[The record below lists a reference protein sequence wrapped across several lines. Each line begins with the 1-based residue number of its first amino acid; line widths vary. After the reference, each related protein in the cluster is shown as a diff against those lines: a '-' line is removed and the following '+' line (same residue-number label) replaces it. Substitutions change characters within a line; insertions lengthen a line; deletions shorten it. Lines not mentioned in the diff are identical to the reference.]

1 MASKIRIGTKD
12 GKYVPPVTV
21 DGVLIEDPTAVKKI
35 IAERQLTEDAIASL
49 PPATTFEEA
58 DERIKR
64 IQRIYAGSTLNLLA
78 DAAYSNVRNSGTG
91 RVLENG
97 RTGTITFGP
106 NGSTN
111 TVYNSTSSPA
121 NAQTPITNQPA
132 PGTTATTPKGLK
144 AQATKIDDA
153 GTNDPKRT
161 TNDTQ
166 RGIPSNG
173 PYIHREQ
180 FVTLVPGGAAYGNPN
195 ATIRGQDRGATQ
207 MPAPAWPNDD
217 NPNLPPRQ
225 SQREVI
231 INSAGQPSNFVLPRA
246 NILDQFA
253 SYTYNI
259 AWYMLSPAQ
268 YAALNGSANA
278 KVGVFRYIKNL
289 VTGVTEKIPATATS
303 RVGVGNWSL
312 LMQSGGAS
320 QQKHA
325 VVKTGV
331 AGADSSVISQP
342 NIDTSIP
349 NRNKYFTLDY
359 YLDDLV
365 IESVLTNDSASQV
378 TKISF
383 KVSEPNGLTLIPNL
397 NYAIRDGI
405 PGAAPVNTDYCLVV
419 SFHGWDIDGNLIT
432 DPSRDT
438 GLPGAVPN
446 IENAI
451 LTRYYP
457 FMITGIDFAVES
469 KSVVYQVSGI
479 FKGYG
484 KAASSAVG
492 STPTNVEFTGET
504 VSQML
509 SGKNSILASL
519 AEQSGNLADGRET
532 SSAASPP
539 GSKNSPT
546 NTGNGSFDSNTQV
559 I

>member
-1 MASKIRIGTKD
+1 MLKD
-12 GKYVPPVTV
+12 KNVI
-21 DGVLIEDPTAVKKI
+21 VL
-35 IAERQLTEDAIASL
+35 
-49 PPATTFEEA
+49 
-58 DERIKR
+58 
-64 IQRIYAGSTLNLLA
+64 
-78 DAAYSNVRNSGTG
+78 
-91 RVLENG
+91 
-97 RTGTITFGP
+97 
-106 NGSTN
+106 
-111 TVYNSTSSPA
+111 
-121 NAQTPITNQPA
+121 
-132 PGTTATTPKGLK
+132 GL
-144 AQATKIDDA
+144 

-166 RGIPSNG
+166 RGIPSTG
-173 PYIHREQ
+173 PYIRREQ

-207 MPAPAWPNDD
+207 LPAPAWPNDD

-231 INSAGQPSNFVLPRA
+231 INSDGQPSNFVKPRA

-268 YAALNGSANA
+268 YAALNGSANR
-278 KVGVFRYIKNL
+278 KVGFFRGLANYVRGI
-289 VTGVTEKIPATATS
+289 TEKDPATATS

-331 AGADSSVISQP
+331 AYADNNVISQP

-365 IESVLTNDSASQV
+365 IKTVVTNASASQV
-378 TKISF
+378 AELSF
-383 KVSEPNGLTLIPNL
+383 KVSEPNGLTLIPNI

-405 PGAAPVNTDYCLVV
+405 PGAAPVNTDFCLVI
-419 SFHGWDIDGNLIT
+419 SFYGWDIDGNLIT

-446 IENAI
+446 IENSI

-457 FMITGIDFAVES
+457 FKITNIDFTVES
-469 KSVVYQVSGI
+469 KSVVYQVTGAPQQ
-479 FKGYG
+479 YTN
-484 KAASSAVG
+484 AASTALG
-492 STPTNVEFTGET
+492 SVPMNIDLTGET
-504 VSQML
+504 VSQIL
-509 SGKNSILASL
+509 SGKNSILATL
-519 AEQSGNLADGRET
+519 AEQQGNLADGRET
-532 SSAASPP
+532 SATSSPLGTKDSA
-539 GSKNSPT
+539 T
-546 NTGNGSFDSNTQV
+546 NTGDGSFNPSTQV

>member
-1 MASKIRIGTKD
+1 MTTVSVGFKD
-12 GKYVPPVTV
+12 GKNVPPVTV
-21 DGVLIEDPTAVKKI
+21 NSVLITDKNDIAKI
-35 IAERQLTEDAIASL
+35 IAEKNKTDAAIAAL
-49 PPATTFEEA
+49 PPANTPEE
-58 DERIKR
+58 RFQQR
-64 IQRIYAGSTLNLLA
+64 SRIYSESNVTSLG
-78 DAAYSNVRNSGTG
+78 DAAYSKVRAANTT
-91 RVLENG
+91 VEIDANG
-97 RTGTITFGP
+97 NRREIFRDP
-106 NGSTN
+106 NAR
-111 TVYNSTSSPA
+111 P
-121 NAQTPITNQPA
+121 
-132 PGTTATTPKGLK
+132 TATTPTSSQPAAVPAASKPKGLK
-144 AQATKIDDA
+144 AQATKIDDT

-166 RGIPSNG
+166 RGIPSTG
-173 PYIHREQ
+173 PYIRREQ

-207 MPAPAWPNDD
+207 SPAPAWPNDD
-217 NPNLPPRQ
+217 NPNLPPKQ

-231 INSAGQPSNFVLPRA
+231 INTNGQPSNLVKPRA

-278 KVGVFRYIKNL
+278 KVGFVKAVKNFF
-289 VTGVTEKIPATATS
+289 TGVTEKVPATATS
-303 RVGVGNWSL
+303 RIGVGNWSL

-331 AGADSSVISQP
+331 AGADSNLIYQP
-342 NIDTSIP
+342 DIDTSIP

-365 IESVLTNDSASQV
+365 IKNSIIRGTPDQV
-378 TKISF
+378 TELSF

-397 NYAIRDGI
+397 SYAVRDGI
-405 PGAAPVNTDYCLVV
+405 PGAQPVNTDYCLVI
-419 SFHGWDIDGNLIT
+419 SFYGWDIDGNLIT

-457 FMITGIDFAVES
+457 FMIKNIDFSVES
-469 KSVVYQVSGI
+469 KSVVYQISGI

-484 KAASSAVG
+484 KAASSALG
-492 STPTNVEFTGET
+492 STPTNVDLTGET
-504 VSQML
+504 VSQIL

-519 AEQSGNLADGRET
+519 AEQQGNLADGREA
-532 SSAASPP
+532 SAAASPP
-539 GSKNSPT
+539 GAKDSAT
-546 NTGNGSFDSNTQV
+546 NTDTPSFDPNTQV

>member
-1 MASKIRIGTKD
+1 MATVSTGYKD
-12 GKYVPPVTV
+12 GKNVPPVV
-21 DGVLIEDPTAVKKI
+21 VNGILITDPQDVAKI
-35 IAERQLTEDAIASL
+35 IAAKDETDAALAAL
-49 PPATTFEEA
+49 PPANTQEE
-58 DERIKR
+58 RFLQV
-64 IQRIYAGSTLNLLA
+64 QRVEAVSQVDSLGV
-78 DAAYSNVRNSGTG
+78 AAYSKAREASTVIE
-91 RVLENG
+91 VDPNG
-97 RTGTITFGP
+97 NRRTGTVTVGP
-106 NGSTN
+106 DGSRR
-111 TVYNSTSSPA
+111 TVYNSPSSPA
-121 NAQTPITNQPA
+121 NAQTPITNQPTPA
-132 PGTTATTPKGLK
+132 PAPSKPKGLK

-153 GTNDPKRT
+153 GTNDPTRT
-161 TNDTQ
+161 INDTQ
-166 RGIPSNG
+166 RGIPSSG

-195 ATIRGQDRGATQ
+195 ATIRGQDQGATQ
-207 MPAPAWPNDD
+207 APAPAWPNDD

-231 INSAGQPSNFVLPRA
+231 INTNGTSNFVLPRA

-268 YAALNGSANA
+268 YAALNGSSKKDVGFWRGLANY
-278 KVGVFRYIKNL
+278 VRGI
-289 VTGVTEKIPATATS
+289 TENNPATATS
-303 RVGVGNWSL
+303 RIGVGNWSL

-331 AGADSSVISQP
+331 AGSDSNAISQP
-342 NIDTSIP
+342 DIDTSIP

-365 IESVLTNDSASQV
+365 IKSQIARGSPDQV
-378 TKISF
+378 TEISF

-397 NYAIRDGI
+397 SYAVRDGI
-405 PGAAPVNTDYCLVV
+405 PGAAPINTDYCLVV
-419 SFHGWDIDGNLIT
+419 SFYGWDIDGNLVT

-457 FMITGIDFAVES
+457 FTIKDIDFSVES
-469 KSVVYQVSGI
+469 KSVIYQVSGV

-484 KAASSAVG
+484 KAASSGLG
-492 STPTNVEFTGET
+492 SVPTNGDLTGET
-504 VSQML
+504 VSQIL
-509 SGKNSILASL
+509 SGKNGILATL
-519 AEQSGNLADGRET
+519 AEQQGNLADGREA
-532 SSAASPP
+532 SSSSSPP
-539 GSKNSPT
+539 GPKNSPT
-546 NTGNGSFDSNTQV
+546 NTDAGSFDPNTQV

>member
-1 MASKIRIGTKD
+1 M
-12 GKYVPPVTV
+12 
-21 DGVLIEDPTAVKKI
+21 
-35 IAERQLTEDAIASL
+35 
-49 PPATTFEEA
+49 
-58 DERIKR
+58 
-64 IQRIYAGSTLNLLA
+64 
-78 DAAYSNVRNSGTG
+78 
-91 RVLENG
+91 
-97 RTGTITFGP
+97 
-106 NGSTN
+106 
-111 TVYNSTSSPA
+111 
-121 NAQTPITNQPA
+121 
-132 PGTTATTPKGLK
+132 ATTPTPGGLRSRR
-144 AQATKIDDA
+144 TVVPRDDT
-153 GTNDPKRT
+153 GTNDPTRT
-161 TNDTQ
+161 INDTQ
-166 RGIPSNG
+166 QGIPSDG

-180 FVTLVPGGAAYGNPN
+180 FVTLVPGGAAFGNPN

-207 MPAPAWPNDD
+207 APAPAWPNDD

-231 INSAGQPSNFVLPRA
+231 INSNGQPSNFVKPRA

-268 YAALNGSANA
+268 FTALNG
-278 KVGVFRYIKNL
+278 G
-289 VTGVTEKIPATATS
+289 TADTRTWYNPFTWGNKQVKGTTTS
-303 RVGVGNWSL
+303 RIGVGNWSL

-331 AGADSSVISQP
+331 AFDDSNIISQP

-365 IESVLTNDSASQV
+365 IKTVVTNASASQV
-378 TKISF
+378 SELSF
-383 KVSEPNGLTLIPNL
+383 KVSEPNGLTLIPNI

-405 PGAAPVNTDYCLVV
+405 PGAAPVNTDFCLVI
-419 SFHGWDIDGNLIT
+419 SFYGWDIEGNLIT

-457 FMITGIDFAVES
+457 FKITNIDFTVES
-469 KSVVYQVSGI
+469 KSVIYQVTGAPQQ
-479 FKGYG
+479 YTN
-484 KAASSAVG
+484 AASSALG
-492 STPTNVEFTGET
+492 SVPMNIDLTGET
-504 VSQML
+504 VSQIL
-509 SGKNSILASL
+509 SGKNSILATL
-519 AEQSGNLADGRET
+519 ADQQGNLADGRET
-532 SSAASPP
+532 SATASPL
-539 GSKNSPT
+539 GTKDSPT
-546 NTGNGSFDSNTQV
+546 NTDNGTFNPSTQV

>member
-1 MASKIRIGTKD
+1 MTTVSVGFKD
-12 GKYVPPVTV
+12 GKNVPPVTV
-21 DGVLIEDPTAVKKI
+21 NSVLITDKNDIAKI
-35 IAERQLTEDAIASL
+35 IAEKNKTDAAIAAL
-49 PPATTFEEA
+49 PPANTPEE
-58 DERIKR
+58 RFK
-64 IQRIYAGSTLNLLA
+64 QKSSIYAASNVTSLG
-78 DAAYSNVRNSGTG
+78 DAAYSKVRAANTT
-91 RVLENG
+91 VEIDANG
-97 RTGTITFGP
+97 NRREIFRDP
-106 NGSTN
+106 NAR
-111 TVYNSTSSPA
+111 P
-121 NAQTPITNQPA
+121 
-132 PGTTATTPKGLK
+132 TATTPTSSQPAAVPAASKPLGLK
-144 AQATKIDDA
+144 EQARQKNDA

-166 RGIPSNG
+166 RGIPSTG
-173 PYIHREQ
+173 PYIRREQ

-207 MPAPAWPNDD
+207 LPAPAWPNDD

-231 INSAGQPSNFVLPRA
+231 INSDGQPSNFVKPRA

-268 YAALNGSANA
+268 YAALNGSANR
-278 KVGVFRYIKNL
+278 KVGFFRGLANFVRGI
-289 VTGVTEKIPATATS
+289 TEKDPATATS
-303 RVGVGNWSL
+303 RIGVGNWSL

-331 AGADSSVISQP
+331 AFADSNVISQP
-342 NIDTSIP
+342 DIDTSIP

-365 IESVLTNDSASQV
+365 IKTVVTNASASQV
-378 TKISF
+378 SELSF
-383 KVSEPNGLTLIPNL
+383 KVSEPNGLTLIPNI

-405 PGAAPVNTDYCLVV
+405 PGAAPVNTDFCLVI
-419 SFHGWDIDGNLIT
+419 SFYGWDIDGNLIT

-457 FMITGIDFAVES
+457 FKITNIDFTVES
-469 KSVVYQVSGI
+469 KSVVYQVTGAPQQ
-479 FKGYG
+479 YTN
-484 KAASSAVG
+484 AASTALG
-492 STPTNVEFTGET
+492 SVPMNIDLTGET
-504 VSQML
+504 VSQIL
-509 SGKNSILASL
+509 SGKNSILATL
-519 AEQSGNLADGRET
+519 AEQQGNLADGRET
-532 SSAASPP
+532 SATSSPLGTKDSA
-539 GSKNSPT
+539 T
-546 NTGNGSFDSNTQV
+546 NTGDGSFDPSTQV

>member
-1 MASKIRIGTKD
+1 M
-12 GKYVPPVTV
+12 
-21 DGVLIEDPTAVKKI
+21 
-35 IAERQLTEDAIASL
+35 
-49 PPATTFEEA
+49 
-58 DERIKR
+58 
-64 IQRIYAGSTLNLLA
+64 
-78 DAAYSNVRNSGTG
+78 
-91 RVLENG
+91 
-97 RTGTITFGP
+97 
-106 NGSTN
+106 
-111 TVYNSTSSPA
+111 
-121 NAQTPITNQPA
+121 
-132 PGTTATTPKGLK
+132 ATTPTPGSLRSRRTVVPK
-144 AQATKIDDA
+144 DDT
-153 GTNDPKRT
+153 GTNDPTRT
-161 TNDTQ
+161 INDTQ
-166 RGIPSNG
+166 RGIPSDG

-207 MPAPAWPNDD
+207 LPAPAWPNDD

-231 INSAGQPSNFVLPRA
+231 INTNGQPSNFVKPRA

-278 KVGVFRYIKNL
+278 KVGVIRYIKNL
-289 VTGVTEKIPATATS
+289 ITGVTEKVPTTATS
-303 RVGVGNWSL
+303 RIGVGNWSL

-331 AGADSSVISQP
+331 AGADSNVIYQP
-342 NIDTSIP
+342 DIDTSIP

-365 IESVLTNDSASQV
+365 IKSSIIRSAPDQV
-378 TKISF
+378 TEISF

-397 NYAIRDGI
+397 SYAVRDGI
-405 PGAAPVNTDYCLVV
+405 PGAKPINTDYCLVV
-419 SFHGWDIDGNLIT
+419 SFYGWDIDGNLIT

-457 FMITGIDFAVES
+457 FQLTDINFSVES
-469 KSVVYQVSGI
+469 KSVVYQISGV

-484 KAASSAVG
+484 KAASSALG
-492 STPTNVEFTGET
+492 STPTNVDLTGET
-504 VSQML
+504 VSQIL
-509 SGKNSILASL
+509 SGNNSILASL
-519 AEQSGNLADGRET
+519 AEQQANLSDGRE
-532 SSAASPP
+532 SSSSASPP
-539 GSKNSPT
+539 GTKNSPT
-546 NTGNGSFDSNTQV
+546 NTDDGTFNPSTQV